1 MSDHYSVGRFEI
13 RPEERRVLVDGEEA
27 TLGARAFD
35 LLLCLVEH
43 RDRMV
48 TKDELLESVWPGLVV
63 EENNLTVQVSSIRK
77 LLGAHAV
84 VTVPGRGYRFGAA
97 VSKLSCDQHA
107 NWAVP
112 QLPAKGAPEPA
123 LPDKPSLAVL
133 AFANLSGDPEQE
145 YFADGVVDDLI
156 NALSR
161 VRAFFVIAR
170 SSSFT
175 YKGRAVDIKQV
186 GRELGVRYGLEG
198 SIGHLVEAETGH
210 HIWADRFEGSLE
222 DIFELQGRVTESV
235 VGAIEPTLRR
245 AEIERARSAPTANL
259 HAYDLCLRAMSLA
272 YVPTRKMESDEA
284 IRLLKQA
291 IAMDPEYSYAKA
303 FCAFTYTIRR
313 GQHWDEDG
321 EISEGLRLADEAL
334 QHHRDDPAT
343 LACAAHSLSLLGR
356 RHKEALHAIDRA
368 LALNPN
374 STRVALASGWIRNY
388 IGLDAEAIEH
398 F

>member
-1 MSDHYSVGRFEI
+1 
-13 RPEERRVLVDGEEA
+13 
-27 TLGARAFD
+27 
-35 LLLCLVEH
+35 
-43 RDRMV
+43 
-48 TKDELLESVWPGLVV
+48 
-63 EENNLTVQVSSIRK
+63 
-77 LLGAHAV
+77 
-84 VTVPGRGYRFGAA
+84 
-97 VSKLSCDQHA
+97 
-107 NWAVP
+107 
-112 QLPAKGAPEPA
+112 
-123 LPDKPSLAVL
+123 
-133 AFANLSGDPEQE
+133 
-145 YFADGVVDDLI
+145 
-156 NALSR
+156 
-161 VRAFFVIAR
+161 
-170 SSSFT
+170 
-175 YKGRAVDIKQV
+175 
-186 GRELGVRYGLEG
+186 
-198 SIGHLVEAETGH
+198 LVEAETGH